1 MMKKEYETLKTKFDL
16 PNYEELNKDFDTHS
30 ISKEDDIIREIL
42 KKVLGVIENHIG
54 ILEDIIQP
62 DSRFHTL
69 KEANVL
75 GKSERQ
81 LVNNNYNKL
90 MYFNRAGI
98 ELQLNYSEEEAAN
111 FIKKVFL
118 DWQIIKNE
126 LLMIIKIL
134 KESWSKNT
142 ETKPERGYFG

>member
-1 MMKKEYETLKTKFDL
+1 MKKEYELLKTKFEMPSYD
-16 PNYEELNKDFDTHS
+16 ELNKDFDIYS
-30 ISKEDDIIREIL
+30 VSSDDDIIREIL
-42 KKVLGVIENHIG
+42 KKVLGVIDNYTDL
-54 ILEDIIQP
+54 LEDIIQP

-81 LVNNNYNKL
+81 LVNFNYNKL
-90 MYFNRAGI
+90 MYFNRAGV

-111 FIKKVFL
+111 FIKKVFF
-118 DWQIIKNE
+118 DWQAIKKD
-126 LLMIIKIL
+126 LLKIVNIL

-142 ETKPERGYFG
+142 ETELERGYFG